1 MTAPRL
7 RRYGRGVTEQPNTSL
22 TAPIVVGIDGSRN
35 SLAALHWALDYA
47 AATGRT
53 QVHAVMSW
61 NYPASAVAGSPLGVG
76 LPPTH
81 AMAEATESAL
91 AGVLD
96 DIDVPDGVVLTPVV
110 AEGAPA
116 AVISECAADA
126 ELIVVGQRGHGGFL
140 GLLLGSVATQVAH
153 HAPCPVVIVPA
164 TND

>member
-1 MTAPRL
+1 MTTGL
-7 RRYGRGVTEQPNTSL
+7 LSQYGRRVTDQPTS
-22 TAPIVVGIDGSRN
+22 TASAPIVVGIDGSKN
-35 SLAALHWALDYA
+35 SLAALRWALDYA
-47 AATGRT
+47 VATGRPA
-53 QVHAVMSW
+53 VHAVMAW

-81 AMAEATESAL
+81 AMAEATETAL
-91 AGVLD
+91 VELLAEVE
-96 DIDVPDGVVLTPVV
+96 VPDGVALSPVV

-116 AVISECAADA
+116 AVIAECAHDA

-164 TND
+164 TAD